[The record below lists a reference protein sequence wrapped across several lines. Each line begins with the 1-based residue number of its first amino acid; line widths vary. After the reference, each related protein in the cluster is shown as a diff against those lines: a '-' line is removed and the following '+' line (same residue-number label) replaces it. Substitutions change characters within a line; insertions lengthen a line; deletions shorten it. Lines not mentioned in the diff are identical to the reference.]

1 MKKITTIFAF
11 MLLAVAFTSCDSE
24 TKDAKRLA
32 QITCK
37 VQELSKD
44 PEKNMDELK
53 KLEKEADDIKD
64 KYEKKEK
71 DMNKDAKDAFE
82 KKMEKAFK
90 EELEKCKK

>member
-1 MKKITTIFAF
+1 
-11 MLLAVAFTSCDSE
+11 
-24 TKDAKRLA
+24 LA

-37 VQELSKD
+37 AQELSKD

-71 DMNKDAKDAFE
+71 DMTKDAKDAFE